1 MKLSEIVKTL
11 DLETVSGASNLDKD
25 VEHGYLSDILSDVMS
40 KAPKAAIWITN
51 QTHENILALVF
62 FKGLAGVI
70 LPENMSLEEQSI
82 KKAEEKKIPVFRS
95 KQTAFDIA
103 GRLYELGIRGQ

>member
-1 MKLSEIVKTL
+1 MKLSEIAQAL
-11 DLETVSGASNLDKD
+11 DLEIISGESNLDKQ

-62 FKGLAGVI
+62 FKGLAGVV
-70 LPENMSLEEQSI
+70 LPENMSLEEPSI
-82 KKAEEKKIPVFRS
+82 KKAEEKNIPVFRS
-95 KQTAFDIA
+95 KLTAFDIA